1 MRQWTISWWQKIC
14 VSIITIPVNLFVR
27 SKPIPTH
34 PVEELHIDLNRPIL
48 YVLPC
53 KSKIDLMVIRQLAN
67 RFQLPDPLLDITVNG
82 NIYPSFVFIDS
93 GPGKPISGQQKQH
106 RLSILNDLIIE
117 HKKNTKFDI
126 QILPVTV
133 MFNRKPSKDNKA
145 KKTFQILGNLNK
157 FSRMLFSGYD
167 CYIRFSRAFLLK
179 NLVKTD
185 ENIQQLDHK
194 LARSARI
201 YFTKQRLAAVGP
213 KLVSHRSMINQL
225 LNSAALTEAILEE
238 AKSKET
244 SIEEARKNALAM
256 LNEIS
261 AKFTYWALRITDLIL
276 TWAWSH
282 LYQGLKIHNANSVR
296 QLAENGHE
304 IVYAPCHRSH
314 MDYLLLSYVL
324 YRQGLAAP
332 HITAGINL
340 NFWPAGPIFRRLGAF
355 FIRRSFKGNKLYTA
369 VFREYLAELFIRGYS
384 VEYFIE
390 GGRSRTGRLLDP
402 KTGMLMMTIQTM
414 LRGDPRPITIIPI
427 YIGYEHV
434 LEVATYANELRGAAK
449 QKESLWQAI
458 KAFCKLKK
466 LGYGYV
472 NFGESIPLNQ
482 FLNYHIP
489 NWREAI
495 HPIEP
500 QRPNWLTPTT
510 NQLAIH
516 IMENINR
523 AAAVNPMNLCC
534 AILLAAKNNT
544 LPTKQLL
551 AQINYLLALFRHVPY
566 DTLVTIPDKDAGS
579 LFDHARQMNKFT
591 ITGHSDNETV
601 SLPQKQVILM
611 TYYRN
616 NIQHLLIIP
625 ALIAR
630 IIINRHTVSRS
641 DLILQIKQL
650 YPFIK
655 AELFV
660 YHQGDKLIDYV
671 NHLINELIQLVLI
684 KEENNQLSAIP
695 KKKINLSLLAAN
707 ADDSLER
714 YAIVFSLLCKN
725 PTINRS
731 DLKKEARKIAEQL
744 SVSHGIDSPEFS
756 DKNVFATLINT
767 LREQDYLNNKDANTK
782 IRITQVYTTLVPL
795 ISQSV
800 RQMISDKIP

>member
-1 MRQWTISWWQKIC
+1 MRQWTISWWQKIWI
-14 VSIITIPVNLFVR
+14 SIITILVNLFVR

-34 PVEELHIDLNRPIL
+34 PVKELHIDLNRPIL
-48 YVLPC
+48 YVLPY
-53 KSKIDLMVIRQLAN
+53 KSKIDLMVIRQLTSQF
-67 RFQLPDPLLDITVNG
+67 RLPDPLLAITVNG
-82 NIYPSFVFIDS
+82 NTYPSFVFIDS
-93 GPGKPISGQQKQH
+93 SPSKCISKQQKQH
-106 RLSILNDLIIE
+106 RLSMLNDLIIE
-117 HKKNTKFDI
+117 RKKNPKFDI

-133 MFNRKPSKDNKA
+133 MFDRSPSKNNK
-145 KKTFQILGNLNK
+145 KKKLSQVLGNINK
-157 FSRMLFSGYD
+157 FFRMLFSGYD
-167 CYIRFSRAFLLK
+167 CYTRFSRLVLLP
-179 NLVKTD
+179 NLVRTD
-185 ENIQQLDHK
+185 ENIQQLDYK

-213 KLVSHRSMINQL
+213 TLISHRSMINQL
-225 LNSAALTEAILEE
+225 LNSASLTEAILEE

-261 AKFTYWALRITDLIL
+261 AKFTYWASRIIELIL

-282 LYQGLKIHNANSVR
+282 LYQGLKIHNADSVR

-324 YRQGLAAP
+324 YRQGLVAP

-427 YIGYEHV
+427 YVGYEHV
-434 LEVATYANELRGAAK
+434 LEVATYANELRGATK

-458 KAFCKLKK
+458 KAFFKLKK

-472 NFGESIPLNQ
+472 NFGEPIPLSQ

-489 NWREAI
+489 NWRAAI
-495 HPIEP
+495 DPTEP

-534 AILLAAKNNT
+534 AILLAAEKNT

-551 AQINYLLALFRHVPY
+551 TQIDCLLTLFRHVPY
-566 DTLVTIPDKDAGS
+566 DTLVTIPDGNACC
-579 LFDHARQMNKFT
+579 LFDHARQMNKFIMT
-591 ITGHSDNETV
+591 SNGDNETV
-601 SLPQKQVILM
+601 SLPRKQAIFM

-630 IIINRHTVSRS
+630 IIISRHAVSRG
-641 DLILQIKQL
+641 DLILQIQQL

-655 AELFV
+655 AELFL
-660 YHQGDKLIDYV
+660 YHRGDKLISYV
-671 NHLINELIQLVLI
+671 NRLINELIQLALI
-684 KEENNQLSAIP
+684 KEENNQLSPI
-695 KKKINLSLLAAN
+695 KRKRIDLSLLAAN
-707 ADDSLER
+707 VDDSLER
-714 YAIVFSLLCKN
+714 YAIVFSLLYKN
-725 PTINRS
+725 TTIDRS
-731 DLKKEARKIAEQL
+731 DLKKEARKIAEKL
-744 SVSHGIDSPEFS
+744 SVSHGIGSPEFS
-756 DKNVFATLINT
+756 DKNVFSTLINT
-767 LREQDYLNNKDANTK
+767 LREQDYFNNKDASTK
-782 IRITQVYTTLVPL
+782 IKINQIYAVLTPL
-795 ISQSV
+795 IAQSV
-800 RQMISDKIP
+800 RQVISDKIP